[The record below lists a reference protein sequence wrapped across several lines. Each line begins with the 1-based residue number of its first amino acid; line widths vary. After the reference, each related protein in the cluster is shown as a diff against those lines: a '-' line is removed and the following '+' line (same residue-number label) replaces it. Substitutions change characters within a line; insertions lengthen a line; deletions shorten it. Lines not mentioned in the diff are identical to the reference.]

1 MPARFRKALE
11 ELCSG
16 QLTFTR
22 HPDGCALLYLR
33 PVWQKKKE
41 ELMALPFAARAF
53 QRIVMGSAI
62 DVEMDANGRL
72 LIPQEIRSSCSL
84 NRKEVVLV
92 GLGQHFELWDAQKL
106 EESEEQAKS
115 ENLSEIAAAFNF

>member
-1 MPARFRKALE
+1 MRTSLSSSCVAE
-11 ELCSG
+11 
-16 QLTFTR
+16 
-22 HPDGCALLYLR
+22 
-33 PVWQKKKE
+33 KE
-41 ELMALPFAARAF
+41 RRVNGPSFCCP
-53 QRIVMGSAI
+53 RIPKNCYGFAI
-62 DVEMDANGRL
+62 DVEKDANGRL